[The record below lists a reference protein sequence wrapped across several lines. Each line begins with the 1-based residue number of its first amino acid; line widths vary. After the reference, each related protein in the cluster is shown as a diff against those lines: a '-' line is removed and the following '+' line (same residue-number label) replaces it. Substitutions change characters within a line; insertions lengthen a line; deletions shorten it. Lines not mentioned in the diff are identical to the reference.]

1 MRIVRRERGCRR
13 PAFWVVVAG
22 CVLSVSV
29 VVARSSPGP
38 GPEQGKNFLGL
49 WEGVDSLDGSPV
61 RLSVSDI
68 DDDGVL
74 ELTLQED
81 FWTFCFGLGPTFSR
95 GRGVETGTAT
105 VASRDVID
113 VETQLTCLNDNNEA
127 FPQGVASVQYTLRS
141 RGRVLVLPAFPD
153 SPAIVLAPRGSLN
166 PPGPVDGQPPPVAS
180 LGSAALVVGKIGDDL
195 PTLPKN
201 SPKPSLW
208 TLLP

>member
-113 VETQLTCLNDNNEA
+113 SAHL
-127 FPQGVASVQYTLRS
+127 PQRQQRS
-141 RGRVLVLPAFPD
+141 LPAGGGV
-153 SPAIVLAPRGSLN
+153 SAVHPAVARPGPGPSRVPGFAGHRAAPRGSLN

-201 SPKPSLW
+201 SPKTSLW

>member
-1 MRIVRRERGCRR
+1 MLRGLPMRIVRRERGCWR

-61 RLSVSDI
+61 RLSVSDL

-81 FWTFCFGLGPTFSR
+81 FWTFCFKLGPAYSR
-95 GRGVETGTAT
+95 GRGVVTGTAT
-105 VASRDVID
+105 VASGDVLE
-113 VETQLTCLNDNNEA
+113 VETQLTCIDDNNVA
-127 FPQGVASVQYTLRS
+127 APQGVASVQYTLRS
-141 RGRVLVLPAFPD
+141 RGRVLVIPAFRD
-153 SPAIVLAPRGSLN
+153 APAIVLHHVAP
-166 PPGPVDGQPPPVAS
+166 
-180 LGSAALVVGKIGDDL
+180 
-195 PTLPKN
+195 
-201 SPKPSLW
+201 
-208 TLLP
+208 